1 MSFSFQCISLSLDNR
16 VFSKNTPIP
25 CPGPFTR
32 HRCAGSVES
41 NLNRAQVKARY
52 IYGFWSLI
60 QEYFT
65 QIGVTISGR
74 VLFFSAIQDNLCA
87 IVISPLKDIPNA
99 TEYDDCLTFLP
110 GLSPTFKIHYNEISF
125 PVCLFFKN
133 KTKYF
138 TNFCRARGGMYPSL
152 NLFIKKKNNLA
163 MK

>member
-1 MSFSFQCISLSLDNR
+1 MSFSFQRILLSLDNR

-110 GLSPTFKIHYNEISF
+110 GLSQLLKYIIMKYHF
-125 PVCLFFKN
+125 PFVYFFKN

-152 NLFIKKKNNLA
+152 NLFIKKNNLA

>member
-1 MSFSFQCISLSLDNR
+1 MSFSFQRILLSLDNR

-110 GLSPTFKIHYNEISF
+110 GLSQLLKYILMKYHFPFVYFFKIRQSILLIF
-125 PVCLFFKN
+125 VGLGVACILRWI
-133 KTKYF
+133 
-138 TNFCRARGGMYPSL
+138 CSL
-152 NLFIKKKNNLA
+152 KKNNLA

>member
-1 MSFSFQCISLSLDNR
+1 MSFSFQRILLSLDNR

-41 NLNRAQVKARY
+41 NLKRAQVKARY

-87 IVISPLKDIPNA
+87 LERYPQCNRIWRLSYLFARLK
-99 TEYDDCLTFLP
+99 
-110 GLSPTFKIHYNEISF
+110 STFKIHYNEISF

-138 TNFCRARGGMYPSL
+138 TNFCRARGGIYPSL
-152 NLFIKKKNNLA
+152 NLFI
-163 MK
+163 

>member
-1 MSFSFQCISLSLDNR
+1 MSFSFQRILLSLDNR

-87 IVISPLKDIPNA
+87 IVISPLKDIPQCNKIWR
-99 TEYDDCLTFLP
+99 
-110 GLSPTFKIHYNEISF
+110 LSYLFARLKSTFKIHYNEISF
-125 PVCLFFKN
+125 PVCLFF
-133 KTKYF
+133 
-138 TNFCRARGGMYPSL
+138 
-152 NLFIKKKNNLA
+152 
-163 MK
+163 

>member
-1 MSFSFQCISLSLDNR
+1 MSFSFQRILLSLDNR

-25 CPGPFTR
+25 CHGPFTR

-52 IYGFWSLI
+52 ISLI

-99 TEYDDCLTFLP
+99 TEYDDCLTFFP
-110 GLSPTFKIHYNEISF
+110 GLSQLLKYIIMKYHFPFVFFVFK
-125 PVCLFFKN
+125 
-133 KTKYF
+133 
-138 TNFCRARGGMYPSL
+138 
-152 NLFIKKKNNLA
+152 
-163 MK
+163 